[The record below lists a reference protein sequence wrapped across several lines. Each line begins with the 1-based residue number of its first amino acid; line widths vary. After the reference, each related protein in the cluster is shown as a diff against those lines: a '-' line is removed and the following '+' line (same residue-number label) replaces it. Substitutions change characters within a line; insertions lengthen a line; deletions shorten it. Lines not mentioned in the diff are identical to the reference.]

1 MRIVLSAAALIIG
14 SIMMSGVG
22 AVAFAA
28 GAAAIALLGLAII
41 PFAGALSMLEGVD
54 VAGTMAGIV
63 QLAMVGPLLALAGTG
78 MALLGMGTLGLRL
91 VKNTTGNA
99 ANGGTRIDGTESNF
113 VSTNGN
119 ITSSNILAK
128 GNINIGNDVKIQG
141 VKVGEVSRISLDQ
154 ESYMAIITSSV
165 DKSIKIPNDSIF
177 KISNNG
183 FIGSPYIEIQIGNSE
198 VPLKNNEYT
207 INNVDA
213 VSLEEIINNFI
224 FK

>member
-1 MRIVLSAAALIIG
+1 MNKKINIEFMLGLLILIFSLILIIYY
-14 SIMMSGVG
+14 SSKINLFKKTETFEINSS
-22 AVAFAA
+22 F
-28 GAAAIALLGLAII
+28 
-41 PFAGALSMLEGVD
+41 FD
-54 VAGTMAGIV
+54 V
-63 QLAMVGPLLALAGTG
+63 
-78 MALLGMGTLGLRL
+78 
-91 VKNTTGNA
+91 
-99 ANGGTRIDGTESNF
+99 
-113 VSTNGN
+113 
-119 ITSSNILAK
+119 